1 MPALQSPEDKVQ
13 EKSRRYST
21 IKYSLNIIGLVL
33 VLLLLAVS
41 MFSGIS
47 AFLAKGV
54 ALLVSASYLALPV
67 YLLLIFGIYYILSF
81 PLNFYQSFILEHQF
95 QLTRQT
101 IQSWFVDQLK
111 SGAISYIISIILLEV
126 FYALV
131 GSQPGNWWWIVSLVW
146 IFLSLVLAKLTPV
159 LIIPLFFKYK
169 KLSDEDLR
177 KRIIGLSEKMKLK
190 ILDVF
195 EIDLSR
201 QTEKANAALVGFG
214 STRRV
219 ILGDTLKNKY
229 SPEEIEVI
237 LAHEFAHQK
246 LQHLLKL
253 VLVSACST
261 LLCFFIIYKT
271 SSRALL
277 FFGAGKLND
286 LSAMPV
292 VFIYLVLLGLIL
304 QPWDNFLSRRFETQ
318 ADKLAIKATGL
329 QAAFIS
335 TMDKLASQNLADRNP
350 HPFIKFLFFDHP
362 PIDDRIKLARS
373 L

>member
-1 MPALQSPEDKVQ
+1 MPALQNPQDKIA

-21 IKYSLNIIGLVL
+21 IKYSLSIIGLVYL
-33 VLLLLAVS
+33 LLLLASSMLSGVS
-41 MFSGIS
+41 AI
-47 AFLAKGV
+47 LAKGV
-54 ALLVSASYLALPV
+54 NLLVSPGYLVLPV
-67 YLLLIFGIYYILSF
+67 YLLIIYAAYYILSF

-95 QLTRQT
+95 QLTRQS
-101 IQSWFVDQLK
+101 IKNWFFDQLK
-111 SGAISYIISIILLEV
+111 SGVISYIISIVLLEI
-126 FYALV
+126 FYALL
-131 GSQPGNWWWIVSLVW
+131 GFQPQNWWWIVSLAW

-159 LIIPLFFKYK
+159 IIIPLFFKYK
-169 KLSDEDLR
+169 KFSDEGLR

-246 LQHLLKL
+246 LGHLLKL
-253 VLVSACST
+253 VLIGAFST
-261 LLCFFIIYKT
+261 VLCFFIIYKT
-271 SSRALL
+271 SSQALA
-277 FFGAGKLND
+277 FFGADD
-286 LSAMPV
+286 LKDISALPI
-292 VFIYLVLLGLIL
+292 VFIYLVLLGAIL

-318 ADKLAIKATGL
+318 ADTLAIKTTGL
-329 QAAFIS
+329 KEAFIS
-335 TMDKLASQNLADRNP
+335 TMDKLANQNLADRNP
-350 HPFIKFLFFDHP
+350 RPFIKFFFFDHP
-362 PIDDRIKLARS
+362 PIDERIKLARS

>member
-1 MPALQSPEDKVQ
+1 MPASQNPRDSIA

-21 IKYSLNIIGLVL
+21 IKYSLSIIGMGYL
-33 VLLLLAVS
+33 LLLLAVS
-41 MFSGIS
+41 MLGGVSVV
-47 AFLAKGV
+47 LAKGIK
-54 ALLVSASYLALPV
+54 LLVTPSYLVFPV
-67 YLLLIFGIYYILSF
+67 YLLVIFGAYCILNF

-95 QLTRQT
+95 QLTRQS
-101 IQSWFVDQLK
+101 IKNWFFDQLK
-111 SGAISYIISIILLEV
+111 SGVISYIISIVLLEV
-126 FYALV
+126 FYALL
-131 GSQPGNWWWIVSLVW
+131 GSQPQNWWWIVSLVW

-159 LIIPLFFKYK
+159 IIIPLFFKYK
-169 KLSDEDLR
+169 KFSDEDLR

-229 SPEEIEVI
+229 SADEIEVI

-246 LQHLLKL
+246 LGHLLKL
-253 VLVSACST
+253 VGISALST
-261 LLCFFIIYKT
+261 LLCFFVIYKT

-277 FFGAGKLND
+277 FFNAGKLND
-286 LSAMPV
+286 ISALPI
-292 VFIYLVLLGLIL
+292 VFIYLVLLGAVLA
-304 QPWDNFLSRRFETQ
+304 PWDNFLSRKFETQ
-318 ADKLAIKATGL
+318 ADKMAIKTTGL
-329 QAAFIS
+329 KEAFIS
-335 TMDKLASQNLADRNP
+335 TMDKLANQNLADRNP
-350 HPFIKFLFFDHP
+350 QPFIKFFFFDHP
-362 PIDDRIKLARS
+362 PIDERIKLARS